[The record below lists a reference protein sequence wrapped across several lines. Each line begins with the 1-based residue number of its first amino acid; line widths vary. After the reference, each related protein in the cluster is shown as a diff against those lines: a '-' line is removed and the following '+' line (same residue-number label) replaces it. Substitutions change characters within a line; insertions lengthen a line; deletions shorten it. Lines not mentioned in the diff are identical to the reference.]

1 MLYVSITIPNIFL
14 HFEDQKTAFLKI
26 EIVKDYLNMDKYTD
40 NINMDK
46 NGIIYPDYYKNAIQ
60 DEINNIIIEWSINP
74 DKININ
80 QFNGIFNEIGNRLFK
95 NTSDYKPNNK
105 QANIPYNEN
114 NFTILLNIYKNI
126 CFKYNLPMSMYGFSL
141 LIHTSEETIKKYVTT
156 ADLEIIN
163 NRREYTRN
171 KLFDNNLGITVL
183 ANNDTSVGLL
193 YTRQNAIETQAIK
206 TGLSLSDLKPI
217 TDNSL

>member
-1 MLYVSITIPNIFL
+1 M
-14 HFEDQKTAFLKI
+14 E
-26 EIVKDYLNMDKYTD
+26 KYAD

-46 NGIIYPDYYKNAIQ
+46 DGIIYPDYYKNAIQ
-60 DEINNIIIEWSINP
+60 DEINNIIIEWSLNP

-80 QFNGIFNEIGNRLFK
+80 QFNGIFNEIGKRLFY
-95 NTSDYKPNNK
+95 TDTQTHINNK
-105 QANIPYNEN
+105 RSNIPYNET
-114 NFTILLNIYKNI
+114 NFTILLNIYKDI
-126 CFKYNLPMSMYGFSL
+126 CFKYNLPMSMYGLSL

-183 ANNDTSVGLL
+183 ANNDASVGLL
-193 YTRQNAIETQAIK
+193 YTRQNAIESQVIK
-206 TGLSLSDLKPI
+206 TGLSLNDLKPI
-217 TDNSL
+217 TDKSI

>member
-1 MLYVSITIPNIFL
+1 
-14 HFEDQKTAFLKI
+14 
-26 EIVKDYLNMDKYTD
+26 MDKYTD

-46 NGIIYPDYYKNAIQ
+46 DGIIYPDYYKNAIQ
-60 DEINNIIIEWSINP
+60 DEIDNIIIEWNLNP

-95 NTSDYKPNNK
+95 NTSGYNPNNK
-105 QANIPYNEN
+105 QCNIPYNET
-114 NFTILLNIYKNI
+114 NFTILLSIYKNI

-141 LIHTSEETIKKYVTT
+141 LIHVSEDTIKKYVTSI
-156 ADLEIIN
+156 DLEIIN
-163 NRREYTRN
+163 NRKEYTRN

-193 YTRQNAIETQAIK
+193 YTRQNAIESQVIK
-206 TGLSLSDLKPI
+206 TGLSLNDLKPI
-217 TDNSL
+217 TDKSI